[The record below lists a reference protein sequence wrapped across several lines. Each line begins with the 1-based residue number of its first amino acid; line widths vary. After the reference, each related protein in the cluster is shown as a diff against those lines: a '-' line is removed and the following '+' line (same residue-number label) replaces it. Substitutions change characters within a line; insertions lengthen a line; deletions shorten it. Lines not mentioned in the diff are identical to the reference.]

1 MSKHRKAVKLPPVD
15 QAGVER
21 AHLRVRQAIRA
32 LIKANAAI
40 PMSRQLRALYQI
52 EDELWQYATAM
63 QED

>member
-1 MSKHRKAVKLPPVD
+1 MSKHSKADKLPPVD

-21 AHLRVRQAIRA
+21 AQRRVRQAIRA

-40 PMSRQLRALYQI
+40 PMSRQLNALYVI